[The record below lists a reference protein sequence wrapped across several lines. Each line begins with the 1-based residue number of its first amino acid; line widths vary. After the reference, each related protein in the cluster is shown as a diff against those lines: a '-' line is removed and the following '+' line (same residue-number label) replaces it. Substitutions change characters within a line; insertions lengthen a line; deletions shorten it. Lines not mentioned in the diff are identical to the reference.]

1 MINYSYKLD
10 FKNPRPRGRPLKRW
24 AHGIRENSGIPLL
37 TLERRAADRDAYKK
51 QVLVCPARGR
61 QVLRN

>member
-24 AHGIRENSGIPLL
+24 ADGIRENSGIPLL
-37 TLERRAADRDAYKK
+37 TLERMAADLS
-51 QVLVCPARGR
+51 QVS
-61 QVLRN
+61 QYIKYI